1 MRQIVTLQT
10 FKKILDTDKKR
21 FFGHGYGGRQKGK
34 NSLLLSSHCSMQTLL
49 SVFPPHL
56 CPNFLKSEQLLLLL
70 DKEEVG
76 EIGAIGCRR
85 GQVG

>member
-1 MRQIVTLQT
+1 M
-10 FKKILDTDKKR
+10 
-21 FFGHGYGGRQKGK
+21 GK

-49 SVFPPHL
+49 SVFPPYL

-76 EIGAIGCRR
+76 EMGAIG
-85 GQVG
+85 QVG